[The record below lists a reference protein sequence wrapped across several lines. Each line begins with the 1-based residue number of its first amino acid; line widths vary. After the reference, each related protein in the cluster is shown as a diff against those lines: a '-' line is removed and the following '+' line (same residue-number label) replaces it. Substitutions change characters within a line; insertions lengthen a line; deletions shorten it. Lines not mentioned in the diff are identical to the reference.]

1 MLINVFIFIWAG
13 FVFGPEQAMYS
24 FMTYYIAMKTID
36 AVIQGLDETKAVII
50 VSDQYD
56 EISDAILHRLG
67 RGTTKL
73 KGKGGYTD
81 EEKDVIYAV
90 VTRLEVT
97 KLKSIVFEVDQN
109 AFITIMNTH
118 ETRGGKF
125 KTQSTRLS
133 FTFIHF
139 MGIILSAVKKMAC
152 WSDSRHFLFIHVIRS

>member
-1 MLINVFIFIWAG
+1 
-13 FVFGPEQAMYS
+13 MYS

-50 VSDQYD
+50 VAEQYA

-73 KGKGGYTD
+73 QGKGGYTD
-81 EEKDVIYAV
+81 ETKEVIYAV

-97 KLKSIVFEVDQN
+97 KLKSIVFEIDKN

-125 KTQSTRLS
+125 KTA
-133 FTFIHF
+133 IH
-139 MGIILSAVKKMAC
+139 
-152 WSDSRHFLFIHVIRS
+152 